1 MSEEVSEAGGA
12 VTAVAEEPEGPLKR
26 GRVAQEAPA
35 VSPPAVGRGPSLK
48 PLRSD
53 QRPLP
58 RSGGRGASSGL
69 QNLLGAE

>member
-12 VTAVAEEPEGPLKR
+12 VTAVGPVKR

-58 RSGGRGASSGL
+58 RSGGCGASSGL

>member
-1 MSEEVSEAGGA
+1 MSEEVSEAGGV
-12 VTAVAEEPEGPLKR
+12 VTAVAEEPEVPLKR

-35 VSPPAVGRGPSLK
+35 VSLPPVGRGPSLK

-53 QRPLP
+53 QRLLP